1 MNRERSITDLI
12 RRLALEPHVEGGTF
26 RELYREGGRPEG
38 RPASGV
44 IYYAMDRGEHA
55 DFHVLDSDEYWLYHA
70 GATVELWMIGEDG
83 RAEVRRMGITAD
95 AEPCVLIPGGT
106 IFGARLV
113 SGAEEGCVMSC
124 VTVPEF
130 SYEHY
135 RILPREEVVALCPAA
150 AAFFEE

>member
-1 MNRERSITDLI
+1 MKETITEI
-12 RRLALEPHVEGGTF
+12 IKRLNLTPHLEGGSF
-26 RELYREGGRPEG
+26 RELYREGERPEG

-44 IYYAMDRGEHA
+44 IYYAMDKGEHA

-70 GATVELWMIGEDG
+70 GATVELWLIDAAGG
-83 RAEVRRMGITAD
+83 VSVRRMGVELG

-106 IFGARLV
+106 IFGARLAD
-113 SGAEEGCVMSC
+113 GAAEGCLMSC

-135 RILPREEVVALCPAA
+135 RILQKEEIVAKYPKA
-150 AAFFEE
+150 AAFFD